1 MEKTMTRTTHS
12 RRRRSDAAFPAQ
24 PISLP
29 HSSWTRVERKPA
41 AGKTIAPADFW
52 ARLGL

>member
-1 MEKTMTRTTHS
+1 MTRTTQNRRQS
-12 RRRRSDAAFPAQ
+12 RITQPDAVY
-24 PISLP
+24 LP

-41 AGKTIAPADFW
+41 ANKTIAPADFW